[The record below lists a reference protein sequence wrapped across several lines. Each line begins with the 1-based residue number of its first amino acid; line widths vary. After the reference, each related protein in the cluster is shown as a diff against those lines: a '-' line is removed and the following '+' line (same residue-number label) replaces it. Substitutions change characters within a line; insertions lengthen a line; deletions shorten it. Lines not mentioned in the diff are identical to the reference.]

1 MRHMW
6 WVVAVVTAVAVV
18 ATYLTWTAARV
29 DRLHRRVAAA
39 RTALDANLARR
50 AEAAVALPGPAV
62 LHVAARTARDAGPDD
77 REAAEN
83 DLTRQLR
90 AIVPDADAPADPA
103 VDEIVAI
110 SRRLA
115 LARQVHN
122 DVVRDALAVRRQ
134 LLVRLLGLA
143 RRHPHPAYFDVDDP
157 TLEPARQ
164 AVPAGE

>member
-6 WVVAVVTAVAVV
+6 WVVAVVTVVVGV

-29 DRLHRRVAAA
+29 DRLHDRVAAA
-39 RTALDANLARR
+39 RTALDANLVRR
-50 AEAAVALPGPAV
+50 ARAGVTLPGSAG
-62 LHVAARTARDAGPDD
+62 LHVAARTALRARVDD

-83 DLTRQLR
+83 DLTRYLR
-90 AIVPDADAPADPA
+90 AAVLDTANDPA
-103 VDEIVAI
+103 LEEIIAM

-134 LLVRLLGLA
+134 MAVRLLRLA
-143 RRHPHPAYFDVDDP
+143 RRHPAPVYFDVDDP
-157 TLEPARQ
+157 TLEPVRQ
-164 AVPAGE
+164 PVSAAE